1 MTEENTLNI
10 ESSLGF
16 GDEPVEK
23 PKRRKRTQPVEVE
36 EVVVEEPV
44 AEEPV
49 VEEPV
54 VEEPVDEPKVEE
66 PAPVAKPWKP
76 LVRPMRPKIRN
87 SVVNRGEMRRTR

>member
-44 AEEPV
+44 VEEPV

-54 VEEPVDEPKVEE
+54 VEPKVEE

-76 LVRPMRPKIRN
+76 LVRPMRPKSRT